1 MYHPFSCTAVGGIC
15 QVCAYAAYA
24 FSTAKLTDSAGPTRY
39 EYFNDPAPFSV
50 AAPAIGT
57 SVQLNMGYG
66 RVKGFLSPSQKALF
80 SWLANTYS
88 GSLLGIKNF
97 SNFPLPVNTKL
108 YEILLNKNLL
118 AQAENDLAKNSQIP
132 KDTIAY
138 IESLEDFLEKA
149 LMIVVTYTIYGP
161 KYAAPISNAPDL
173 TV

>member
-1 MYHPFSCTAVGGIC
+1 M
-15 QVCAYAAYA
+15 
-24 FSTAKLTDSAGPTRY
+24 Y

-57 SVQLNMGYG
+57 SVQLNTGYG

-97 SNFPLPVNTKL
+97 SNFPLPVNTQL
-108 YEILLNKNLL
+108 YETLLNKNLL